1 MTWSIHRRL
10 LAGLVSG
17 VLLCGMIAAVVIY
30 VRARDE
36 VDELFDRQL
45 KQIALSL
52 REQEDLSVTQ
62 PEPPDDQEEERI
74 VVSAWDR
81 KGLPVFGLARDRRA
95 PAAGSEGYATVIWQ
109 SQPWR
114 VYTGLGSGGTVE
126 VAQPLAARASIAM
139 RIVAR
144 ILVPTIPLVIGLIA
158 LVWIT
163 VRQGLKPLAEVTHAL
178 AARTGDKLQPM
189 VVEHQA
195 TEVMPFIRALNEL
208 LLRLKR
214 EITRQKHFVADAAH
228 EFRTPLAA
236 LQLQLELVQSA
247 DSSAERSAALTQLRH
262 GIDRL
267 THLAHQLLTM
277 ARHDPDTAR
286 RPTQTLDLSEVAIRV
301 MGELWPL
308 AKARGI
314 DLGSVEH
321 ERILVHGDPE
331 AFSIMLMNIV
341 DNAIRYTPSG
351 GRVDI
356 NLRQN
361 GSAVELEVSDTG
373 SGVPSQERE
382 RVFDRFYRGSG
393 QTTEGSGL
401 GLAIVKR
408 IAEQCGATIAL
419 EDGQGGRGLRVRI
432 SLKAATFENELSA
445 IEETAKARREV
456 TSYLIRHSPD

>member
-1 MTWSIHRRL
+1 MTWSIRRRL
-10 LAGLVSG
+10 LAWLVSG
-17 VLLCGMIAAVVIY
+17 VLLSGIIATLVIY

-36 VDELFDRQL
+36 VDELFDGQL
-45 KQIALSL
+45 RQIALSL

-81 KGLPVFGLARDRRA
+81 NGLPVFGLARDRPA
-95 PAAGSEGYATVIWQ
+95 PAAGRQGYATVTWDN
-109 SQPWR
+109 QPWR
-114 VYTGLGSGGTVE
+114 IYIGVGSGGTVE
-126 VAQPLAARASIAM
+126 VAQPLVARTTIAM

-144 ILVPTIPLVIGLIA
+144 ILIPTIPIVIALII

-163 VRQGLKPLAEVTHAL
+163 VRQGLKPLAEVTGAL

-189 VVEHQA
+189 VIENQA
-195 TEVMPFIRALNEL
+195 TEVMPFIKALNEL

-247 DSSAERSAALTQLRH
+247 DSNAERSAALTQLRR

-277 ARHDPDTAR
+277 ARLDPDTAR

-321 ERILVHGDPE
+321 RRILVQGDPE
-331 AFSIMLMNIV
+331 AFRIMLMNIV

-356 NLRQN
+356 NLRQY
-361 GSAVELEVSDTG
+361 GPTVELEVIDTG
-373 SGVPSQERE
+373 SGVPSEERD
-382 RVFDRFYRGSG
+382 RVFDRFYRGMG
-393 QTTEGSGL
+393 QTTDGSGL

-419 EDGQGGRGLRVRI
+419 QDGEDGRGLRVRI
-432 SLKAATFENELSA
+432 SLRAATFENELSVTG
-445 IEETAKARREV
+445 ETI
-456 TSYLIRHSPD
+456 SN

>member
-1 MTWSIHRRL
+1 M
-10 LAGLVSG
+10 
-17 VLLCGMIAAVVIY
+17 
-30 VRARDE
+30 
-36 VDELFDRQL
+36 
-45 KQIALSL
+45 
-52 REQEDLSVTQ
+52 
-62 PEPPDDQEEERI
+62 
-74 VVSAWDR
+74 VSAWDR
-81 KGLPVFGLARDRRA
+81 KGLPVFGLARDRPA

-114 VYTGLGSGGTVE
+114 VYTGVGSGGTVE
-126 VAQPLAARASIAM
+126 VAQPLAARTSIAM

-277 ARHDPDTAR
+277 ARLDPDTAR

>member
-17 VLLCGMIAAVVIY
+17 VLLSGMISTVVIY

-62 PEPPDDQEEERI
+62 PEPPYDQEEERI

-81 KGLPVFGLARDRRA
+81 QGQPVFGLARDRQA
-95 PAAGSEGYATVIWQ
+95 PAAGSEGLATVIWQ

-114 VYTGLGSGGTVE
+114 IYTGVGSGGTVE
-126 VAQPLAARASIAM
+126 VAQPLAARTSIAM

-144 ILVPTIPLVIGLIA
+144 ILVPTIPIVIALIA

-163 VRQGLKPLAEVTHAL
+163 VRQGLKPLAEVTRAL

-189 VVEHQA
+189 VIENQA

-247 DSSAERSAALTQLRH
+247 DSNAERSAALTQLRR

-277 ARHDPDTAR
+277 ARLDPDTVR

-308 AKARGI
+308 ARARGI

-321 ERILVHGDPE
+321 RRIMVQGDPE
-331 AFSIMLMNIV
+331 AFRIMLMNIV
-341 DNAIRYTPSG
+341 DNAIRYTPNG

-356 NLRQN
+356 NLRQS
-361 GSAVELEVSDTG
+361 GPTVELEVIDTG
-373 SGVPSQERE
+373 SGVPSEERD
-382 RVFDRFYRGSG
+382 RVFDRFYRGMG
-393 QTTEGSGL
+393 QTTDGSGL

-408 IAEQCGATIAL
+408 IAEQCGATIVL
-419 EDGQGGRGLRVRI
+419 EDGQDGRGLRVRI
-432 SLKAATFENELSA
+432 SLRAVTVENELSA
-445 IEETAKARREV
+445 MEETA
-456 TSYLIRHSPD
+456 SS